1 MKTITLS
8 HYTMKDIDPTPW
20 RQTWDNLVHF
30 ASRMAPKLAPLGFQL
45 KLRKV
50 ELEELTQD
58 NLMSANMVTIA
69 CPDNDTPETPIENL
83 LMLELDFTQCSECQT
98 PEGQEFP
105 CRTFTSFGGEVCQA
119 LPEEFFMEAALRVAS
134 SRSMNAR
141 AIAATAGAGAAAD
154 ARTANTKEG
163 MRMAKLVIT
172 TKGGDKGTTSLA
184 NGERV
189 AKDDRRVELYGT
201 VDECQAALGMARA
214 FCEDGKT
221 AEDIYFI
228 EDYLF
233 GAMAYFA
240 KCDYDEPD
248 PMILESMSDRVKDA
262 LPDETMAFVR
272 PGDTKCGAAL
282 HLARTIA
289 RRAERAATPLF
300 RDGEISEQS
309 YKFLNRLSDVI
320 YLLSLKVDADSKK

>member
-1 MKTITLS
+1 
-8 HYTMKDIDPTPW
+8 
-20 RQTWDNLVHF
+20 
-30 ASRMAPKLAPLGFQL
+30 
-45 KLRKV
+45 
-50 ELEELTQD
+50 
-58 NLMSANMVTIA
+58 
-69 CPDNDTPETPIENL
+69 
-83 LMLELDFTQCSECQT
+83 
-98 PEGQEFP
+98 
-105 CRTFTSFGGEVCQA
+105 
-119 LPEEFFMEAALRVAS
+119 
-134 SRSMNAR
+134 
-141 AIAATAGAGAAAD
+141 
-154 ARTANTKEG
+154 
-163 MRMAKLVIT
+163 MAKLVIT

-201 VDECQAALGMARA
+201 MDECQAALGMARA
-214 FCEDGKT
+214 FCEDCRT

-248 PMILESMSDRVKDA
+248 PMILENISDRVKDA
-262 LPDETMAFVR
+262 LPDDTMAFVR

-300 RDGEISEQS
+300 RDGEIREQS

>member
-1 MKTITLS
+1 
-8 HYTMKDIDPTPW
+8 
-20 RQTWDNLVHF
+20 
-30 ASRMAPKLAPLGFQL
+30 
-45 KLRKV
+45 
-50 ELEELTQD
+50 
-58 NLMSANMVTIA
+58 
-69 CPDNDTPETPIENL
+69 
-83 LMLELDFTQCSECQT
+83 
-98 PEGQEFP
+98 
-105 CRTFTSFGGEVCQA
+105 
-119 LPEEFFMEAALRVAS
+119 
-134 SRSMNAR
+134 
-141 AIAATAGAGAAAD
+141 
-154 ARTANTKEG
+154 
-163 MRMAKLVIT
+163 MAKLIIT

-214 FCEDGKT
+214 FCDDEKT
-221 AEDIYFI
+221 AQDIYFI

-248 PMILESMSDRVKDA
+248 PMILESMSDRVKEA
-262 LPDETMAFVR
+262 LPDDTMAFVR
-272 PGDTKCGAAL
+272 PGDTKCGSAL

-300 RDGEISEQS
+300 REGGISEQS
-309 YKFLNRLSDVI
+309 YRFLNRLSDVI

>member
-1 MKTITLS
+1 
-8 HYTMKDIDPTPW
+8 
-20 RQTWDNLVHF
+20 
-30 ASRMAPKLAPLGFQL
+30 
-45 KLRKV
+45 
-50 ELEELTQD
+50 
-58 NLMSANMVTIA
+58 
-69 CPDNDTPETPIENL
+69 
-83 LMLELDFTQCSECQT
+83 
-98 PEGQEFP
+98 
-105 CRTFTSFGGEVCQA
+105 
-119 LPEEFFMEAALRVAS
+119 
-134 SRSMNAR
+134 
-141 AIAATAGAGAAAD
+141 
-154 ARTANTKEG
+154 
-163 MRMAKLVIT
+163 MAKLIIT

-214 FCEDGKT
+214 FCEDEKT
-221 AEDIYFI
+221 AQDIYFI

-248 PMILESMSDRVKDA
+248 PMILESMSDRVKET
-262 LPDETMAFVR
+262 LPDDTMAFVR
-272 PGDTKCGAAL
+272 PGDTKCSAAL
-282 HLARTIA
+282 HLARTVA

>member
-1 MKTITLS
+1 
-8 HYTMKDIDPTPW
+8 
-20 RQTWDNLVHF
+20 
-30 ASRMAPKLAPLGFQL
+30 
-45 KLRKV
+45 
-50 ELEELTQD
+50 
-58 NLMSANMVTIA
+58 
-69 CPDNDTPETPIENL
+69 
-83 LMLELDFTQCSECQT
+83 
-98 PEGQEFP
+98 
-105 CRTFTSFGGEVCQA
+105 
-119 LPEEFFMEAALRVAS
+119 
-134 SRSMNAR
+134 
-141 AIAATAGAGAAAD
+141 
-154 ARTANTKEG
+154 
-163 MRMAKLVIT
+163 MAKLVIT

-201 VDECQAALGMARA
+201 IDECQAALGMARA
-214 FCEDGKT
+214 FCEDEKT
-221 AEDIYFI
+221 SQDIYFI

-262 LPDETMAFVR
+262 LPDDTMALVR

-289 RRAERAATPLF
+289 RRAERIATPQF

-309 YKFLNRLSDVI
+309 YRFLNRLSDVI